1 MVKGLG
7 LSKDNGGLVAAEA
20 LQDLCDDCSEH
31 MASPQ
36 QLQGMLQLYSGI
48 DALEVPLQ
56 EKILQVFYFLQR
68 HISVRIC
75 LGIY

>member
-1 MVKGLG
+1 M
-7 LSKDNGGLVAAEA
+7 AAEA

-56 EKILQVFYFLQR
+56 EKILQVFFFSAAYTR
-68 HISVRIC
+68 MY
-75 LGIY
+75 LGRY